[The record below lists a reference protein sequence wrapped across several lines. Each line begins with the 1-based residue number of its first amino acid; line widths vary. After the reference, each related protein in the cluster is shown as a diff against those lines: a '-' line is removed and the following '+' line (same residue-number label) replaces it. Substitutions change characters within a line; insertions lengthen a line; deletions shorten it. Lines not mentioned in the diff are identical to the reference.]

1 LASEK
6 DAVHKAIG
14 GYYDAVS
21 RSAAEGAAFYGKPT
35 LLVLPNQV
43 TVLAKRAEVE
53 DFLAKLL
60 AGLRPLGYSYSKVVD
75 PRIKLLHP
83 TTAIRAATSRLARV
97 VQGRRKHSAMLAPQ
111 PNGPLNDA
119 VAVLG

>member
-6 DAVHKAIG
+6 DAVHKGIG

-21 RSAAEGAAFYGKPT
+21 RSAAEGAAFYGEPT

-43 TVLAKRAEVE
+43 TVLAKRADVE

-60 AGLRPLGYSYSKVVD
+60 AGLRPL
-75 PRIKLLHP
+75 
-83 TTAIRAATSRLARV
+83 
-97 VQGRRKHSAMLAPQ
+97 
-111 PNGPLNDA
+111 
-119 VAVLG
+119 